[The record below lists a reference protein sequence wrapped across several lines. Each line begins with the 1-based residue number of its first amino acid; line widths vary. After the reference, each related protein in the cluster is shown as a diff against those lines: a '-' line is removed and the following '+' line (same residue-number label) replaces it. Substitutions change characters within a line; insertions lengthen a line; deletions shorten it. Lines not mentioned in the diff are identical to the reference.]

1 MKVEGLVFT
10 AGYKEQGVGA
20 GKNTREEILAD
31 IHPVRENHSE
41 KAREDEWLRFS
52 SQPCRGWDPDAY
64 SSFTVL
70 RMTYM

>member
-41 KAREDEWLRFS
+41 KAKEEE
-52 SQPCRGWDPDAY
+52 
-64 SSFTVL
+64 
-70 RMTYM
+70 